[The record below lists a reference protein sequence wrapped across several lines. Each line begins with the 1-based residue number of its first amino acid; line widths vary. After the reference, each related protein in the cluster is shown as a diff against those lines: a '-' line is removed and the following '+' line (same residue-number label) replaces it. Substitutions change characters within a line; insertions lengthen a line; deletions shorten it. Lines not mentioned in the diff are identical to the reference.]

1 MKRIK
6 NTLLT
11 RRVWIFAISAL
22 VVLGSLICFSAF
34 AQRRHGRALSSSQNG
49 IRAFADES
57 DPDRALHLEEENDPI
72 SINLRNE
79 WRKRFLGNAGAPGD
93 YAKGLDDASTL
104 PLSPLVQNWSFQALS
119 PMWNDW
125 GYGGYPCQSPLPP
138 DSPCGSGGRIWAIA
152 VDPTNADIV
161 YIGSEGGGIAK
172 STDAGAHWSYLS
184 DGLSSQSIRSL
195 AIDPIS
201 NNIVYAGTGTL
212 ARFGVGIYR
221 SINSGSTWT
230 LLGARQFSGKT
241 VSKLAIDP
249 LTAGSTR
256 TTTLYASTILID
268 INGNGFHSVWKSTDS
283 GTNWAQI
290 RGPTGGAANGSFY
303 DIAINPDEPRRGGG
317 LYVTAPDGLFRS
329 TDGGAS
335 WSRSI
340 HPRGTPPDPGAP
352 ACLARDSHYL
362 YIAFPENG
370 HATVARSAFVSGS
383 WTDLPAPC
391 VPMPPPDP
399 PYCAAL
405 YTFPAFGVNPGNP
418 QQIFVG
424 GGGDL
429 VYSLDGG
436 TNWLRSH
443 DVHVDMDSI
452 AFCPN
457 NPQRIYLGTDGGIH
471 RADYTGGS
479 EIRWWSKNENF
490 PSSLMYGLSISRDDH
505 IVQGNQD
512 NGTQLG
518 WAGRNPPWGP
528 IYGGD
533 GWKPKIEQTM
543 SDGCDRLYYVY
554 YGSVVGKNSR
564 APMRV
569 VICGATRTDTNITPP
584 GAFGEHSAFFPAMF
598 VAPSDWNR
606 VIMGFQKVWRTTDG
620 GATQP
625 HWTRIGGSGCVDD
638 PACASFTS
646 VYEAP
651 SDTNVI
657 YAVAEN
663 SRVWVTLNAN
673 QGNSATWTN
682 RTSNLPPADST
693 GGILAVTIDPANPQ
707 VAYIAHTRANT
718 GLYKTTDGGVS
729 WTSLGF
735 GKLGCWDVAIDPA
748 NTSHVFA
755 ATSAGVYT
763 STDGGTAWA
772 STVGIPAG
780 MEVTSLSLNAISRH
794 LAASTYGRGA
804 YILDLGEVRQ
814 AESGVLTGC
823 YIQADPN
830 ASGGYRVDGISSPGD
845 NVAFNNFTQTTQ
857 ITIRYASPYTGTF
870 GLYVNGARV
879 VSIPITSTGP
889 YPQGWTIFAEKVVNV
904 TIPVNATVKFQYDTG
919 DVGINLDYV
928 MMAR

>member
-1 MKRIK
+1 MKTIK

-11 RRVWIFAISAL
+11 RPVWVFLISAIIAL
-22 VVLGSLICFSAF
+22 ASLTCFSAF
-34 AQRRHGRALSSSQNG
+34 AQRRHSSAPSSKQPG
-49 IRAFADES
+49 IRAFSNGSDSDRAPYFEEEK
-57 DPDRALHLEEENDPI
+57 DPDLIRM
-72 SINLRNE
+72 RNE
-79 WRKRFLGNAGAPGD
+79 WRRRFIGNPGAPGD
-93 YAKGLDDASTL
+93 YTKGLSEVSTL
-104 PLSPLVQNWSFQALS
+104 PLSPLVQNWVFQALS

-125 GYGGYPCQSPLPP
+125 GNTGYPCQTPLPP

-152 VDPTNADIV
+152 VDPTNADTV
-161 YIGSEGGGIAK
+161 YVGSEGGGIAK

-184 DGLSSQSIRSL
+184 NGLSSQSIRSL

-212 ARFGVGIYR
+212 ERFGVGIYR
-221 SINSGSTWT
+221 SINSGGTWT
-230 LLGARQFSGKT
+230 NVGSSQFSGKT
-241 VSKLAIDP
+241 VCKIAVDP
-249 LTAGSTR
+249 PTAGSTR
-256 TTTLYASTILID
+256 TTTLYASVID
-268 INGNGFHSVWKSTDS
+268 VIGGGIHSVWKSTNS
-283 GTNWAQI
+283 GTNWTQLPRTAS
-290 RGPTGGAANGSFY
+290 GARSGSFY
-303 DIAINPDEPRRGGG
+303 DIAINPDEARLGGG
-317 LYVTAPDGLFRS
+317 VYVTAPDGLFRS
-329 TDGGAS
+329 TDGGTS
-335 WSRSI
+335 WSSSI

-352 ACLARDSHYL
+352 SCLARDSHYL

-370 HATVARSAFVSGS
+370 HVTIAKSALGIGS
-383 WTDLPAPC
+383 WNELPPPC

-405 YTFPAFGVNPGNP
+405 YTFPSFGVNPARPN
-418 QQIFVG
+418 QIFVG

-436 TNWLRSH
+436 ANWLRAH
-443 DVHVDMDSI
+443 DVHVDNDSI

-457 NPQRIYLGTDGGIH
+457 NPQRIYLGTDGGMY
-471 RADYTGGS
+471 RADYTSGS

-518 WAGRNPPWGP
+518 WAGRNPPWGS

-554 YGSVVGKNSR
+554 YGSVVNSDSR

-569 VICGATRTDTNITPP
+569 VMCGATRTDTNITPT
-584 GAFGEHSAFFPAMF
+584 GAYGEQMSFFPAMF
-598 VAPSDWNR
+598 VAPTDWNR
-606 VIMGFQKVWRTTDG
+606 VVMGFQKIWRSTDG
-620 GATQP
+620 GQTSP
-625 HWTRIGGSGCVDD
+625 HWTRIGGTGCVDS
-638 PACASFTS
+638 ACATFTS

-651 SDTNVI
+651 TDTNVI
-657 YAVAEN
+657 YAVAGN
-663 SRVWVTLNAN
+663 SRVWVTSNAN

-682 RTSNLPPADST
+682 RTSNLPPADGT
-693 GGILAVTIDPANPQ
+693 GGILAVTIDPSNSQ
-707 VAYIAHTRANT
+707 IAYIGHTRANT
-718 GLYKTTDGGVS
+718 GLYKTTNGGIS
-729 WTSLGF
+729 WTQLGF
-735 GKLGCWDVAIDPA
+735 GTLGCWDVAIDPA

-755 ATSAGVYT
+755 ATSAGVYA
-763 STDGGTAWA
+763 STDGGTTWA
-772 STVGIPAG
+772 STAGIPAG
-780 MEVTSLSLNAISRH
+780 MEVTSLSLNAITRH

-804 YILDLGEVRQ
+804 YILDLGELRQ
-814 AESGVLTGC
+814 AEAGVLTGC

-870 GLYVNGARV
+870 GLYVNGTRV
-879 VSIPITSTGP
+879 ASIPITATGP

-904 TIPVNATVKFQYDTG
+904 TIPANATVKFQYDTG

-928 MMAR
+928 MIAR